1 MSPGSDR
8 GAKVAWELG
17 SFLFLL
23 TLQRMGELRLS
34 ARNESRMRA
43 LGGREVESG
52 QFPWLVLL
60 HVLFPLSLAA
70 EVMFAGSR
78 PGRFWPVWL
87 GVVLAAQAL
96 RLATMRTLG
105 VRWSVHIWVVP
116 DLPLVT
122 GGPYR
127 LFRHPN
133 YLAVAAELPAA
144 ALLFGAWRTAA
155 IFTVFNLAALRA
167 RIRAEER
174 ALGIGPGQSGLQ
186 MES

>member
-1 MSPGSDR
+1 M
-8 GAKVAWELG
+8 
-17 SFLFLL
+17 
-23 TLQRMGELRLS
+23 
-34 ARNESRMRA
+34 
-43 LGGREVESG
+43 
-52 QFPWLVLL
+52 
-60 HVLFPLSLAA
+60 
-70 EVMFAGSR
+70 
-78 PGRFWPVWL
+78 
-87 GVVLAAQAL
+87 
-96 RLATMRTLG
+96 
-105 VRWSVHIWVVP
+105 
-116 DLPLVT
+116 T

>member
-1 MSPGSDR
+1 MGT
-8 GAKVAWELG
+8 
-17 SFLFLL
+17 FLVLL
-23 TLQRMGELRLS
+23 TLQRLGELRLS
-34 ARNESRMRA
+34 ARNESKMWA

-52 QFPWLVLL
+52 QFPWMVLL

-70 EVMFAGSR
+70 EVAFLGAR
-78 PGRFWPVWL
+78 PGRPWPLWL
-87 GVVLAAQAL
+87 GVVLATQAL
-96 RLATMRTLG
+96 RFATMSALG

-116 DLPLVT
+116 GMKLAT

-127 LFRHPN
+127 FFRHPN

-155 IFTVFNLAALRA
+155 VFTILNLVALRA

-174 ALGIGPGQSGLQ
+174 ALGIGPARSGSRA
-186 MES
+186 ES